1 MNSGP
6 VTTTFNDAYI
16 AELFEAYRRDPAS
29 VDDSWRQFFDVA
41 QRFADSGAPAASG
54 GGPADPVLLKKA
66 AGAAALMQ
74 ATRSYGHF
82 AVQLDPLG
90 TPPLGAP
97 ELTPEFHG
105 ITEGDLDLVPGS
117 ALGFPHMATAA
128 DVIRRLRFRYSTTLG
143 IEVTHLAAEEE
154 RKWFRQLL
162 TAEALTRPLTPDEKQ
177 AVLVR
182 LTEVDGLERFIG
194 RAYPNAK
201 RFSIEG
207 TDALVPMLDAT
218 ITEGAAAGART
229 VAIAMAH
236 RGRLNVLAH
245 ILGKPYA
252 SIFDEFEGKHE
263 DSGTGDVKY
272 HLGAQGTRTLPG
284 GETIGIVLVPN
295 PSHLEMVNPVLEG
308 MARALQRDGT
318 ALRHER
324 VIPVCVH
331 GDAAFPGE
339 GVVSETFNLSRL
351 AGYSVGGTLHIIVN
365 NQIGFTTDP
374 AEARSTHYASD
385 IAKGFDVPIIHV
397 NADNA
402 EACII
407 AVRIGVA
414 YRTRFHKDFLI
425 DLVGY
430 RRHGHNE
437 GDEPGFTQPLE
448 SQAIKA
454 HPTARVVWGER
465 LVREGVVAAAV
476 VANAEREI
484 MDRLTAVHEAAT
496 TGAAKAPAYDP
507 PHPPVKLPT
516 RPMETAVPAE
526 RLIALNER
534 LLTWPAGLTMHSRL
548 ARTLA
553 RRREALGPKGS
564 IDWGL
569 AETLAFASVLTEGTP
584 VRLSGQ
590 DAERGTFSHR
600 HAVLHD
606 ANTGARYIPLQ
617 HLEGGAPF
625 EIYNSPLSETAVLGF
640 EYGFSAAVPEALV
653 LWEAQYGD
661 FVNVA
666 QPIID
671 QFLTADRTKWGQDS
685 DVVLLL
691 PHGYEGGGPGALER
705 AARAV
710 PADVRRGEHGGRVS
724 HDRGAV
730 LPHPAA
736 ACEDAVATA
745 VGVDDTQEPPA
756 AGPRGIAA
764 GGSRDGAFPGRPRRS
779 RGVRCRSARAG
790 DASRVLHGQDLL
802 RSQRG
807 RRPVACGAGP
817 HGAAVSVAARG
828 RSVGARSLP
837 RGRRSGVGSGRAQEH
852 GGVDVRGAAPAR
864 GGGQRDSGD
873 LHRPSRTG
881 ESRGRVSGVPPARAV
896 AARRRGAGPPAGRT
910 SAAGRGRDGT
920 GAQASAPPATRAG
933 ERAGEC
939 TGRAPATGSKSA

>member
-41 QRFADSGAPAASG
+41 QRFADSGTPAVSG

-105 ITEGDLDLVPGS
+105 ISEGDLDLVPGS

-245 ILGKPYA
+245 ILSKPYA

-284 GETIGIVLVPN
+284 GESIGIVLVPN

-351 AGYSVGGTLHIIVN
+351 AGYTVGGTLHIIVN

-374 AEARSTHYASD
+374 AEARSTLYASD

-397 NADNA
+397 NADNP

-437 GDEPGFTQPLE
+437 GDEPGFTQPLT
-448 SQAIKA
+448 SQAIKT

-534 LLTWPAGLTMHSRL
+534 LLTWPAGLTIHSRL

-691 PHGYEGGGPGALER
+691 PHGYEGGGPEHSSARLER
-705 AARAV
+705 FLQMCAEENMVVAYPTTAAQYFHILRRHVKTPSRRPLVLMTPKSLLRLDRAASRLADLTTGHFQAVLADPAASDAAAREQVTRVVFCSGKIYYDLSA
-710 PADVRRGEHGGRVS
+710 ADVPS
-724 HDRGAV
+724 HVALVRTEQLYPWPHDGVAWALDLYPGADEV
-730 LPHPAA
+730 VWAQEEPKNMGAWTFVAPRLRAA
-736 ACEDAVATA
+736 AGNAIPVTY
-745 VGVDDTQEPPA
+745 
-756 AGPRGIAA
+756 I
-764 GGSRDGAFPGRPRRS
+764 GRPERASPAEGYQASHQREQS
-779 RGVRCRSARAG
+779 RLVAE
-790 DASRVLHGQDLL
+790 VL
-802 RSQRG
+802 G
-807 RRPVACGAGP
+807 R
-817 HGAAVSVAARG
+817 
-828 RSVGARSLP
+828 
-837 RGRRSGVGSGRAQEH
+837 
-852 GGVDVRGAAPAR
+852 
-864 GGGQRDSGD
+864 
-873 LHRPSRTG
+873 
-881 ESRGRVSGVPPARAV
+881 
-896 AARRRGAGPPAGRT
+896 PAGRT
-910 SAAGRGRDGT
+910 SAAGGSRHGT
-920 GAQASAPPATRAG
+920 GDQANAPPANAPPANAPAT
-933 ERAGEC
+933 
-939 TGRAPATGSKSA
+939 APATGSKSA